1 MLPVCSPARASM
13 LTGLYPHAHGVTEND
28 GRFGGRAG
36 LDPGDRF
43 RLVHQPLREA
53 GYRCAWFGKWHVD
66 NRRSAAD
73 YGFEGFSLPG
83 YGYPYATPEYRRYL
97 DDAGL
102 PPPVAVI
109 EMSGESG
116 LTVGT
121 QVDLAKAD
129 EWFDYESGVARLDG
143 AAELHE
149 AFFLSR
155 LVEDW
160 LDSIGTDPFFVRV
173 DPWGPHPPYLLAAP
187 WRGMFERSAVEL
199 STNFRFDLEGRPPH
213 HHRYRDYWR
222 ATLDLDTEGWR
233 WMVVRAPEHVA
244 LVEAALLGVVDAV
257 DRNGLADST
266 LVIFAAD
273 HGDAV
278 GSNGGICNKG
288 GLMVEETM
296 RIPLLMRG
304 PGVPPGTTCDRLV
317 SNLDLPRTIVRMCG
331 IDEEFGLHGRSLAE
345 LMGEQRVAWRE
356 GFMAEHYGLA

>member
-1 MLPVCSPARASM
+1 MTDRPLNVVWMVADHQAYAHHWPIVRSTGLKQWRARGECNFTRARTVLPVCSPARASM

-129 EWFDYESGVARLDG
+129 EWFDYESGVTRLDG

-160 LDSIGTDPFFVRV
+160 IDSIGTDPFFVRV
-173 DPWGPHPPYLLAAP
+173 DPWDRTRPISWRRPGAACSSEAP
-187 WRGMFERSAVEL
+187 SSCLPISG
-199 STNFRFDLEGRPPH
+199 STSWASGSMNTSVS
-213 HHRYRDYWR
+213 RYN
-222 ATLDLDTEGWR
+222 
-233 WMVVRAPEHVA
+233 PCP
-244 LVEAALLGVVDAV
+244 
-257 DRNGLADST
+257 S
-266 LVIFAAD
+266 
-273 HGDAV
+273 
-278 GSNGGICNKG
+278 
-288 GLMVEETM
+288 
-296 RIPLLMRG
+296 
-304 PGVPPGTTCDRLV
+304 
-317 SNLDLPRTIVRMCG
+317 
-331 IDEEFGLHGRSLAE
+331 
-345 LMGEQRVAWRE
+345 
-356 GFMAEHYGLA
+356 